1 MNKILAMMNRKGYR
15 HERVSNS
22 KLPYLLIF
30 IILVLLYIMRNIYDD
45 NKSLYIDKEMLEY
58 EMLEL
63 DSVKQILESKN
74 SKLYKKLDS
83 IKTTKPIVKPVYKRR
98 KEVPVEKMATKP
110 PAIETADTIN

>member
-58 EMLEL
+58 EMLES
-63 DSVKQILESKN
+63 DSVKSVLGNKIKRLEKE
-74 SKLYKKLDS
+74 LDS
-83 IKTTKPIVKPVYKRR
+83 IKSIKPISKPLYKRR
-98 KEVPVEKMATKP
+98 RDVIVTPVTV
-110 PAIETADTIN
+110 IVDTIN